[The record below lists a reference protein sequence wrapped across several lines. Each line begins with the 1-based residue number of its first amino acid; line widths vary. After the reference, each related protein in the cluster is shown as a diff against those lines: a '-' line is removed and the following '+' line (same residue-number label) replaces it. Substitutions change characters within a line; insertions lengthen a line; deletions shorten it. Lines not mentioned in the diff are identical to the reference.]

1 METRPVAQS
10 LLALRCVWR
19 GAHPDVRTALLLTGA
34 GGRHGGLSA
43 HPRDALPINLA
54 SSLGRSSSDLAHVL
68 DRPRHGTKHCPISL
82 NSQPAVVGVLGWY
95 RHVAVHSLPGKNSAA
110 CAVAM
115 VSSTVPLGVPHA
127 RRAWRMGCKRGGQR
141 SDTRSLSNNFHGV
154 QAAGNLNLGF
164 LLLLLWPCDCRSC
177 RPGGWLY
184 ATCSTSPR
192 SNNAV
197 CLSSADSFTL
207 FSAL

>member
-68 DRPRHGTKHCPISL
+68 DRPRHGTALPCLIE
-82 NSQPAVVGVLGWY
+82 QPASGGWRAGVVQ
-95 RHVAVHSLPGKNSAA
+95 HVAVHSLPGKFAA

-141 SDTRSLSNNFHGV
+141 SDMRSLSNDFHGV
-154 QAAGNLNLGF
+154 QAAGNRNLGF

-207 FSAL
+207 FSTL